1 MRLQSELKNIQILEE
16 KALAEERARNSW
28 LTYAFSSVFGAAK
41 EPEVAKQERDMQRLQ
56 RLASKTIKEKELS
69 RKEDKLKE
77 WNNLLSGLEKAI
89 AAEIWSSQERVRR
102 AAREKEEARRQEE
115 LKAWKKQHEEFLE
128 RERAN
133 RAAAEARAA
142 QERAAAEVLRR
153 AAEEQ
158 RKKEEEAWRQREVKE
173 AEERRK
179 MAERRRKEEEER
191 RKREVIQ
198 TEERRKELAEILRK
212 MTSAPE
218 ATTPRQNGTRARAAR
233 APRKTPSS
241 STPCQ
246 HKGWWDK
253 VEHGSLLCG
262 NCDAAQRRFVF
273 QCPDCQMRAC
283 AECRISLK
291 RGGRPRAPQ
300 PRGSQRARESFG
312 ARYEES
318 YDQGYDESFAYDWY
332 D

>member
-1 MRLQSELKNIQILEE
+1 MRLQFELKNIQILEE
-16 KALAEERARNSW
+16 KALTEERARNSW

-41 EPEVAKQERDMQRLQ
+41 EPEVAKQERDMQHLQ

-77 WNNLLSGLEKAI
+77 WNNLFSGVEKAI
-89 AAEIWSSQERVRR
+89 AAEISSSQERVRR

-133 RAAAEARAA
+133 RAAAKARAA
-142 QERAAAEVLRR
+142 KEHAAAEALRR

-158 RKKEEEAWRQREVKE
+158 RKKEEEARRQREVKE

-179 MAERRRKEEEER
+179 AIAEM
-191 RKREVIQ
+191 
-198 TEERRKELAEILRK
+198 LRK
-212 MTSAPE
+212 MSSAPE
-218 ATTPRQNGTRARAAR
+218 ATIPRQNGTRAKAAR
-233 APRKTPSS
+233 ATRATPSS

-253 VEHGSLLCG
+253 VEHGSLRCG
-262 NCDAAQRRFVF
+262 NCDETKRRFVF

-291 RGGRPRAPQ
+291 KGGKPRAPQ
-300 PRGSQRARESFG
+300 PRGSQRSREGFG

-318 YDQGYDESFAYDWY
+318 YDQGYDESFAFDWY